1 MVSKASRWVLA
12 GLLTAGAATAQI
24 HDPRAL
30 EADPATAEGPIAPS
44 LEGLGD
50 YHLEVTTD
58 SPESQAFF
66 DQGLRLTYGF
76 NHSEALRAYKEAARL
91 DPENAMAYWG
101 WAMALGPNL
110 NLPMMPYV
118 VEQAHRA
125 ASRAVELSDGASPKE
140 RALIQA
146 LAARYTDDPEA
157 DRAPFD
163 EAYAEAMADVLE
175 RFPDDLDVA
184 TFYADAL
191 LNLSPW
197 DYWYLDGLAKE
208 NTDEV
213 LATLESVIERDPH
226 HPGALHLYIHAVEAR
241 HPERAEVYA
250 DNLAALMPGAGHMV
264 HMPSHIYM
272 RVGRYGDSWEA
283 NRLAVEADESYITQC
298 RAQGLYP
305 LGYYPH
311 NIHFMAWSAAFQ
323 GRREAAMEASRKIVE
338 RIPHELAADRNTW
351 ALYETFLSQ
360 PLYTMVRFG
369 MWDEILAEP
378 APGIESHFMTGIWH
392 YARALAR
399 LHGEG
404 DVAAARQEL
413 AALVASRGEVDEQ
426 DAYSIGFGDVER
438 LLTIAIEIVEG
449 ELDAAAGDYGA
460 AAAHLERAVRLEDG
474 LLYNEPPDWYF
485 PVRHVL
491 GAVLIEAGLPGEA
504 EVVYWADLRRN
515 PDNGYSLFGLKK
527 ALEAQGRVDDALA
540 IAERFNRAWADA
552 DHQLTTSRF

>member
-1 MVSKASRWVLA
+1 MTHKVLQLAMAS
-12 GLLTAGAATAQI
+12 LLVASAVTAQI

-30 EADPATAEGPIAPS
+30 EADPAAAGDTIAPK

-50 YHLEVTTD
+50 YHFEVTTD
-58 SPESQAFF
+58 SPESQAYF

-76 NHSEALRAYKEAARL
+76 NHSEALRAFKEAARL

-101 WAMALGPNL
+101 WALVLGPNL

-118 VEQAHRA
+118 VEQAYEA
-125 ASRAVELSDGASPKE
+125 AQKAVELSGGVSEKE
-140 RALIQA
+140 RAFIAA
-146 LAARYTDDPEA
+146 LATRYTDDPEA
-157 DRAPFD
+157 DRTEFD
-163 EAYAEAMADVLE
+163 EAYAEAMGVLAE
-175 RFPDDLDVA
+175 RYPDDLDAA
-184 TFYADAL
+184 TLYAASL
-191 LNLSPW
+191 MNLSPW

-213 LATLESVIERDPH
+213 LATLESVVERDPY
-226 HPGALHLYIHAVEAR
+226 HPGALHYYIHAVEAR
-241 HPERAEVYA
+241 HPERAEPYA
-250 DNLAALMPGAGHMV
+250 DNLAKLMPGAGHMV

-272 RVGRYGDSWEA
+272 RVGRYGDSYEA
-283 NRLAVEADESYITQC
+283 NRLAVEADKGYITQC

-323 GRREAAMEASRKIVE
+323 GRREAAMEASRLIVDE
-338 RIPHELAADRNTW
+338 IPHELATDNTW

-360 PLYTMVRFG
+360 PLYTMARFG
-369 MWDEILAEP
+369 MWKEILAEP
-378 APGIESHFMTGIWH
+378 APGIDSHFMRGVWH

-404 DVAAARQEL
+404 DVEAATEEL
-413 AALVASRGEVDEQ
+413 NALVAARGEVDED

-438 LLTIAIEIVEG
+438 LLTIGIEIVAG
-449 ELDAAAGDYGA
+449 EIAAKQGDYTA
-460 AAAHLERAVRLEDG
+460 ATAHLERAVRLEDS

-491 GAVLIEAGLPGEA
+491 GAVLIEAGRADEA
-504 EVVYWADLRRN
+504 EVVYWADLRKN

-527 ALEAQGRVDDALA
+527 ALEAQGRIDEALS
-540 IAERFNRAWADA
+540 IAERFDRAWADA
-552 DHQLTTSRF
+552 DHELTTSRF